1 MCLNNWKDSF
11 KKIIGEEKGAMGRS
25 GGNRRYKIGLEMMEV
40 RRPESGG
47 RNEARKTESMMGGLQ
62 EGRPGESGRRLEH
75 NST

>member
-1 MCLNNWKDSF
+1 
-11 KKIIGEEKGAMGRS
+11 MGRS